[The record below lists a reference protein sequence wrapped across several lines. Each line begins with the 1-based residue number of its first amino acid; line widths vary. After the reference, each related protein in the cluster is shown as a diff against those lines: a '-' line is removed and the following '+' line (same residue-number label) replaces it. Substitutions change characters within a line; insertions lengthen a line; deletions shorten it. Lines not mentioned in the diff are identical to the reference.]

1 MFKEKEDGEEVDNN
15 SQFNVVAFCWEMV
28 IGGISSGEIVNQ
40 VSNAKRLTL
49 NNMKPFTNYQCGG
62 QFEYDST
69 DFYDINPPINFTTLQ
84 GNY

>member
-1 MFKEKEDGEEVDNN
+1 
-15 SQFNVVAFCWEMV
+15 MV

-69 DFYDINPPINFTTLQ
+69 DFYDISPPINFTTLQ
-84 GNY
+84 GNYVLVVVVCNI